1 MINTGISLIRFISAL
16 VLISLTLQ
24 ASAQTDSLVNLPNL
38 LLPRFTK
45 SIVKLKSGQI
55 NTAVLNYNTVDQQ
68 MVFMQQKQPMIL
80 DNPQLVDTV
89 FMANR
94 TFVPFEKGFY
104 ELLVAAPITLF
115 KQNKS
120 YVEFEGYPT
129 LYGAKSQTTSSTGV
143 SRIYSSSGPINLK
156 IPQGYKVVDD
166 SEYWIRKESGMI
178 NFDTKRQFL
187 KIFPDKEKELSQ
199 FISRNKIDFEKTVEV
214 IKLINF
220 CNEIY
225 K

>member
-1 MINTGISLIRFISAL
+1 MKNTRISLIQFISVL
-16 VLISLTLQ
+16 VLLSLSLQ
-24 ASAQTDSLVNLPNL
+24 LSAQTDSLVNLPNL

-80 DNPQLVDTV
+80 DDPQLIDTI

-94 TFVPFEKGFY
+94 TFISFEKGFY
-104 ELLVAAPITLF
+104 ELLVVAPITLF

-143 SRIYSSSGPINLK
+143 SQIYASSGPINLK

-166 SEYWIRKESGMI
+166 SQYWIRKENGMKI
-178 NFDTKRQFL
+178 FDTKREFL
-187 KIFPDKEKELSQ
+187 KIFPDKEKELNQ
-199 FISRNKIDFEKTVEV
+199 FISKNKVNFEKTEDV
-214 IKLINF
+214 IKLVNY

>member
-1 MINTGISLIRFISAL
+1 MKNTRISLIQFISVL
-16 VLISLTLQ
+16 VLLSLSLQ
-24 ASAQTDSLVNLPNL
+24 LSAQTDSLVNLPNL

-80 DNPQLVDTV
+80 DDPQLIDTI

-94 TFVPFEKGFY
+94 TFISFEKGFY
-104 ELLVAAPITLF
+104 ELLVVAPITLF

-129 LYGAKSQTTSSTGV
+129 LYGAKSQTTSSTVV
-143 SRIYSSSGPINLK
+143 SQIYASSGPINLK

-166 SEYWIRKESGMI
+166 SQYWIRKENGMKI
-178 NFDTKRQFL
+178 FDTKREFL
-187 KIFPDKEKELSQ
+187 KIFPDKEKELNQ
-199 FISRNKIDFEKTVEV
+199 FISKNKVNFEKTEDV
-214 IKLINF
+214 IKLVNY